1 MMKSMPAK
9 HANHKPPQRPTIGH
23 GPQLETAKT
32 MLREYAPADFDAL
45 YELDR
50 ICYPRGIAYSKRTLR
65 WFLAQRGAICLIA
78 EINSKIAGFILADR
92 QGRAAHIITIDVV
105 PGERRHGIGTVMMA
119 EVEKRLAALG
129 VRDIYLETA
138 TNNAA
143 GAAFWQRHG
152 FHTVGLMTGYYFGR
166 QDAYAMAKRL
176 PDRRP

>member
-1 MMKSMPAK
+1 LDSA
-9 HANHKPPQRPTIGH
+9 
-23 GPQLETAKT
+23 ETT
-32 MLREYAPADFDAL
+32 LREYAPADFVAL
-45 YELDR
+45 YDLDR

-78 EINSKIAGFILADR
+78 ARGGQIAGFILADQ
-92 QGRAAHIITIDVV
+92 QGRAAHIITIDVA
-105 PGERRHGIGTVMMA
+105 PGERRHGVGTVMMA

-152 FHTVGLMTGYYFGR
+152 FRTVGLMSGYYLGR

-176 PDRRP
+176 PDEIA